1 MSRIY
6 KILVTLCATVLF
18 VTAQVP
24 PEKSRWIDRVGRYV
38 QGTPWRFD
46 SVLPTTHGKYL
57 LHIGRIGI
65 QDEYLSPISHTGTS
79 FGISVLMDGKLKS
92 KNNKWHYYGESEM
105 NVGWPKNQANHTT
118 MYVIEGRYLG
128 GPAYRLLNRRQW
140 LIDISPAVAV
150 NIQGNIKMSN
160 SNNVVNVKGDIGL
173 DAWGRIMY
181 RIPWEVMPVNFS
193 YSIQVPLFH
202 MACHPHFGQS
212 YYEYVSGENRE
223 LPRFYAASLHN
234 TFALR
239 QRLLV
244 DLPIRSTTVTVGVE
258 HSYMKQMIN
267 STQYRKGTW
276 SVMVG
281 ISLDYLVFSGNRS
294 TRSAQILSPM
304 HNYIP

>member
-1 MSRIY
+1 MIRIY

-46 SVLPTTHGKYL
+46 SMLPTTHGKYL

-128 GPAYRLLNRRQW
+128 GPVYRLFNRQQW